1 MWTCSYSTVAS
12 FPFVLSYNDS
22 VTLFHDSYLVCL
34 DYSRQCCYCF
44 WWCLIVLCHLHVP
57 LGATL
62 SDLSS
67 ASSAS
72 RAALAAAS
80 FFRAMCFLNKSI
92 LLSFC
97 RKYLTVK
104 SIKSNMITWFYLS
117 NVFLKLLILLQ
128 QFLQFSFLFLLL
140 LFIFIFTFSRIMS
153 WVLDDKNNLKILF
166 LTIGFYR
173 NYLDL
178 WHKDEGHGEI
188 ATEHIGQSHESKG
201 CVLLISDD
209 HGDRSGDDAE
219 DSNIVDRHSNQPTVI
234 DLFDLACILYYNL
247 SNN

>member
-44 WWCLIVLCHLHVP
+44 WWCLIVSCHLHVP

-104 SIKSNMITWFYLS
+104 LIKSNMKTWFYLS
-117 NVFLKLLILLQ
+117 NIFLKLLILLQ

-153 WVLDDKNNLKILF
+153 WVLNDKNYLKKIFLQLVFVENILTF
-166 LTIGFYR
+166 GTKMR
-173 NYLDL
+173 AM
-178 WHKDEGHGEI
+178 E
-188 ATEHIGQSHESKG
+188 
-201 CVLLISDD
+201 
-209 HGDRSGDDAE
+209 R
-219 DSNIVDRHSNQPTVI
+219 
-234 DLFDLACILYYNL
+234 
-247 SNN
+247 